1 MLIRA
6 AITALLHAAAL
17 TAAAQMVAPPSRLA
31 KLPDYRSATEGLRDG
46 LPEVALR
53 RAEKLMSSPEVRE
66 NPELAAAA
74 RVFLAE
80 CQLRAGQPEA
90 VLATTADPA
99 AAGMP
104 DGRFWRALALAR
116 LGRPAE
122 AQELLADL
130 CADPAYPRQ
139 TEAVF
144 TRAGALA
151 ALADNARALELL
163 RPWQTAAREETA
175 MRARL
180 WSSEF
185 HLQLRQWDAALQTLG
200 TAAKAPARFANF
212 VRYQEARALLGKG
225 ELAEAGKAFRALM
238 AGARSVSRG
247 LQHAASL
254 GLVRVLDA
262 EKKPAEALAV
272 LETLIGGSP
281 MPDAAVLEAA
291 FLDFERLNVPPSREA
306 AGPSPE
312 AAGFLKNWRAS
323 EDPAMRWRA
332 TLAAAAAEDA
342 AGNPAAAL
350 KICQELAALEG
361 PAQLKATALVRAAA
375 LLARQGSNAEAI
387 PLLQQAST
395 LSPEPELR
403 LLALWLQGKSEFET
417 SRWGPASE
425 SFAATVR
432 QATDPATRTAAAFNA
447 ALAGMRARS
456 ADSAALAL
464 LEGAQPPVL
473 AHFEVE
479 RGLYLASQGAPSATE
494 LLQPA
499 ADATPPHP
507 RRLDALL
514 ALADLAITADPPRH
528 DEAAARLKAAAE
540 AAASPLD
547 RERTGLVALRLEE
560 AAGRLDAF
568 AAAAEKWLTD
578 FPASPHRA
586 ALRMRLGEMWF
597 RRQDMAKARKQF
609 ETIATEQPGSPL
621 VEAANFWTG
630 RAALLSLGT
639 TGPQEARAAWEKVW
653 ANGGPL
659 RFEARMQQI
668 QLSRDSGSTAD
679 ALQLLKELL
688 EAKPAP
694 DDLTRWRALCIQGEI
709 IARQP
714 EPAERQKALAS
725 FETVITSGTAAWKR
739 QARTRM
745 GSVMLQWGQD
755 TAAMDTWHKALED
768 LPGAGAADEEC
779 HWTYTAG
786 MRLVALLQKQ
796 ARHED
801 ALRVVLKLS
810 NLPAPR
816 GQQAAKMASSIALEN
831 HIYTEDMNREGAR

>member
-1 MLIRA
+1 MLLIRA

-17 TAAAQMVAPPSRLA
+17 TAAAQTAVPPSRLA
-31 KLPDYRSATEGLRDG
+31 KLPDYRSAAEGLRDG

-53 RAEKLMSSPEVRE
+53 RAEKLMETPEVRG

-74 RVFLAE
+74 RIFLAE
-80 CQLRAGQPEA
+80 CQLRAGQPDA

-99 AAGMP
+99 AASLA

-116 LGRPAE
+116 LGRAAE
-122 AQELLADL
+122 AQDLLADL

-151 ALADNARALELL
+151 ALGDHARALELL
-163 RPWQTAAREETA
+163 RPWQSAAREETA

-180 WSSEF
+180 WASEF

-200 TAAKAPARFANF
+200 TASKAPPKFANF
-212 VRYQEARALLGKG
+212 VRYQEARARLGKG
-225 ELAEAGKAFRALM
+225 ELTEAAAAFRTLM
-238 AGARSVSRG
+238 AGARSISRG

-254 GLVRVLDA
+254 GLARVLDA

-272 LETLIGGSP
+272 LETLIGGTP
-281 MPDAAVLEAA
+281 MPDAAMLDAA
-291 FLDFERLNVPPSREA
+291 FLDFERLNVPPS
-306 AGPSPE
+306 PE
-312 AAGFLKNWRAS
+312 AAGFLKNWRAI
-323 EDPAMRWRA
+323 EDPAMRWHA
-332 TLAAAAAEDA
+332 TLAEAAAAEA
-342 AGNPAAAL
+342 AADPASAL
-350 KICQELAALEG
+350 KIYQDLAAQDG
-361 PAQLKATALVRAAA
+361 PGQLKATALVRAAA
-375 LLARQGSNAEAI
+375 LLARQGQNAAAI
-387 PLLQQAST
+387 PLLEQARG

-417 SRWGPASE
+417 ALWGPAAD
-425 SFAATVR
+425 SFAQALR
-432 QATDPATRTAAAFNA
+432 QATDPAARTAAAFNA
-447 ALAGMRARS
+447 ALAGMRSRT

-464 LEGAQPPVL
+464 LEGSPATVL

-479 RGLYLASQGAPSATE
+479 RGLYLASQGDPAAAE
-494 LLQPA
+494 LLKPA
-499 ADATPPHP
+499 AAATPPHP

-514 ALADLAITADPPRH
+514 ALADLAIAAAPPRH
-528 DEAAARLKAAAE
+528 EEAAAWLKSAEE
-540 AAASPLD
+540 AAASPRD
-547 RERTGLVALRLEE
+547 RERTGLLALRLEE

-609 ETIATEQPGSPL
+609 ETIATEQPQSPL

-630 RAALLSLGT
+630 RAALLSLGNN
-639 TGPQEARAAWEKVW
+639 GPQEARAAWEKVW

-688 EAKPAP
+688 EASPPP

-725 FETVITSGTAAWKR
+725 FETVITAGTPAWKR

-745 GSVMLQWGQD
+745 GSVLLQWGQD

-768 LPGAGAADEEC
+768 LPGSGASDEEC
-779 HWTYTAG
+779 HWAYIAG
-786 MRLVALLQKQ
+786 MRLVTLLQKQ
-796 ARHED
+796 ERHED
-801 ALRVVLKLS
+801 ALRVVLRLS
-810 NLPAPR
+810 RLPAPR
-816 GQQAAKMASSIALEN
+816 GTQAAKMASSIALEN
-831 HIYTEDMNREGAR
+831 HIYTEDMDREQSR